1 MSSNLEQH
9 NNESHNVETDSRKN
23 QLNRSVSNMN
33 LKGGGKLNLRRK
45 RTVLSDIGPN
55 SDSSSQIYR
64 EEPIEDSKLL
74 GYKTGLRREGTDLI
88 YTAVKKRKILKDDD
102 QDYVDSNSI
111 PKEEGE
117 EINSTDTGKEHVQ
130 RWKNLDSSERD
141 DVLLV
146 AEYTNDIF
154 AHLYS
159 REEATVPERNYTVKS
174 NKTYYRPSVRAILVD
189 WLVEVHEKFQCFQ
202 ETLLLAINIM
212 DRFLAKT
219 TKVGTDKLQLVA
231 VTALFIAAKY
241 EEIHLPKLAEYAYI
255 TAGAASKTSIR
266 KAELFILSTLN
277 FDLGWPNPLNFVR
290 RISKADDYD
299 TETRNIAKYLLEYS
313 ICSSKFIDVRPSILA
328 AMVMYI
334 ARRITNR
341 NNELWSPTL
350 EHYSGNINPLTDKRL
365 QEYCIELIEDIVTPL
380 APIKYLTV
388 KYGNVEKYGY
398 ILSIV
403 KEWCS
408 LQIHKNFENLFS
420 L

>member
-1 MSSNLEQH
+1 MSSNLEQQ
-9 NNESHNVETDSRKN
+9 NNESQNIAMDNQKN
-23 QLNRSVSNMN
+23 RLNRSVSNMS
-33 LKGGGKLNLRRK
+33 LKGGNKLALRRK

-55 SDSSSQIYR
+55 SDSSPQIYR
-64 EEPIEDSKLL
+64 DESTENTKLQDP
-74 GYKTGLRREGTDLI
+74 KSRIRREGTELI
-88 YTAVKKRKILKDDD
+88 YTAVKKRKILKDTNQDD
-102 QDYVDSNSI
+102 INLNPVSQEEEGTSSISIVKEPVQLWKDLDSN
-111 PKEEGE
+111 
-117 EINSTDTGKEHVQ
+117 
-130 RWKNLDSSERD
+130 ERD

-146 AEYTNDIF
+146 VEYTNDIF

-159 REEATVPERNYTVKS
+159 REKATIPERNYTIKS
-174 NKTYYRPSVRAILVD
+174 NQAYYRPSVRAILVD
-189 WLVEVHEKFQCFQ
+189 WLIEVHEKFQCFP
-202 ETLLLAINIM
+202 ETLLLAINII

-255 TAGAASKTSIR
+255 TAGAASKTSIK
-266 KAELFILSTLN
+266 KAELFILSTLK

-313 ICSSKFIDVRPSILA
+313 ICSPKFIGVKPSILA

-334 ARRITNR
+334 ARRITKK
-341 NNELWSPTL
+341 NNDLWNPTL
-350 EHYSGNINPLTDKRL
+350 QYYSGNINPLMDMQFQK
-365 QEYCIELIEDIVTPL
+365 YCVDLIKDVVTPL
-380 APIKYLTV
+380 APIKYLAV
-388 KYGNVEKYGY
+388 KYGNIERYGHV
-398 ILSIV
+398 LSIV
-403 KEWCS
+403 NEWCS

>member
-1 MSSNLEQH
+1 MSSNLEQQH
-9 NNESHNVETDSRKN
+9 KESENVRIDN
-23 QLNRSVSNMN
+23 QRNRLNKFVSNKN
-33 LKGGGKLNLRRK
+33 LNGVEKLDSRRK

-55 SDSSSQIYR
+55 SDSSLQKYR
-64 EEPIEDSKLL
+64 DDSTGELKLQDN
-74 GYKTGLRREGTDLI
+74 KIRIHREGTDVI
-88 YTAVKKRKILKDDD
+88 YAAVKKRRILNDDD
-102 QDYVDSNSI
+102 QENNVDSTSVQQPQELKSI
-111 PKEEGE
+111 DT
-117 EINSTDTGKEHVQ
+117 INEPVQ
-130 RWKNLDSSERD
+130 LWKDLDSSEKD

-159 REEATVPERNYTVKS
+159 REDATTPERNYTIKS
-174 NKTYYRPSVRAILVD
+174 NQAYYRPSVRAILVD
-189 WLVEVHEKFQCFQ
+189 WLVEVHEKFQCFP

-219 TKVGTDKLQLVA
+219 TKIGTDKLQLVA

-255 TAGAASKTSIR
+255 TAGAASKTSIK
-266 KAELFILSTLN
+266 KAELFMLSTLN

-290 RISKADDYD
+290 RISKADEYD

-313 ICSSKFIDVRPSILA
+313 ICSSKFIDVKPSILA
-328 AMVMYI
+328 TMVMYI

-341 NNELWSPTL
+341 NNELWNPTL
-350 EHYSGNINPLTDKRL
+350 QHYSGGINPLTDKQI
-365 QEYCIELIEDIVTPL
+365 QEYCINLIKDIVTPL

-388 KYGNVEKYGY
+388 KYGNVEKYGHV
-398 ILSIV
+398 LSAV
-403 KEWCS
+403 NEWCS
-408 LQIHKNFENLFS
+408 LQVDKNFENLFS